1 VDWIRRIRHRTRTSR
16 HGKLVAATFVTMDG
30 VMQAPRRAGRAHRGR
45 FAYGGW
51 LVPHFDEDMGAQI
64 DEWFRPAQDFLLG
77 RTTYEIFHASW
88 PKRRD
93 EPNSV
98 SVALNDKTKHVASR
112 TLTSAD

>member
-1 VDWIRRIRHRTRTSR
+1 
-16 HGKLVAATFVTMDG
+16 
-30 VMQAPRRAGRAHRGR
+30 MQAPRRAGRAHRGR